1 MKFEF
6 TFQGLYEQIE
16 NVVSKIYFQLNVSF
30 NARKCDPQSYITLL
44 VSNNSTLFVTGM
56 NKWLNPIFPY
66 FICND
71 DGKNQFQV
79 YHNYALRLIVR

>member
-16 NVVSKIYFQLNVSF
+16 SVVRKIYFQLNVSF
-30 NARKCDPQSYITLL
+30 NARKCDPQCYITLL
-44 VSNNSTLFVTGM
+44 VSNNLTLFVTGVYI
-56 NKWLNPIFPY
+56 WLSPIFPY

-79 YHNYALRLIVR
+79 YHN